1 MKNKGD
7 IMFGNIIKFEKSK
20 IYVENIKKIADT
32 NYIGFHVVF
41 EEPNHKTVGE
51 ITEINKDVIGIQL
64 IGEIVDGIFANG
76 VMKKPGMNTIARIIY
91 KSELELILGNQ
102 DLSNRSNLLIGS
114 SPIYKDYIITS
125 NINEFFANHF
135 AVIGNTGSGK
145 SCGLSRLIQ
154 NVFFTANNNI
164 PINAHMCLFDVYGE
178 YYSTFD
184 EMDKFVGLH
193 FKKYTTEIRFG
204 DANLLTIPAYLLT
217 VDDLAILLGVKDSS
231 QLPILSK
238 SLELVRI
245 FCSND
250 PKSVDYKNDIIAK
263 TVLDILSS
271 GKNSTQIRD
280 QVISILTTYHT
291 EAINLDSKIRQPG
304 YERTLRQCLNI
315 DDQGKINALALVI
328 NFLQTYVK
336 VDLDIDLDE
345 NITYTLSDL
354 YYALEFAL
362 ISEGILTSESAFDKN
377 NILKSRLQSII
388 NSDRNEFFKFD
399 RYMSRAEFVE
409 DFFKTGPHGENVQ
422 LVDINLSFIEDSFA
436 KCLTKIFSRVFFEH
450 TTSLQ
455 DRGSFPI
462 HIVLEEAHRYVQ
474 NDSDINVLGYNI
486 FDRITKEGRKYG
498 TILGFVTQ
506 RPNELSKTALSQC
519 SNFVVFRLFYPEDLE
534 IVKGISSNVTDE
546 TLEKIKTLK
555 PGMGLVFG
563 TAFKVPLLVKFP
575 LPNPMPISTSIKIDK
590 VWYQ

>member
-1 MKNKGD
+1 
-7 IMFGNIIKFEKSK
+7 MFGNIIKFEKSK

-178 YYSTFD
+178 YYNTFD

-409 DFFKTGPHGENVQ
+409 DFFKTGPLGENVQ
-422 LVDINLSFIEDSFA
+422 LVDVNLSFIEDSFA

>member
-1 MKNKGD
+1 
-7 IMFGNIIKFEKSK
+7 MFGNIIKFEKSK

-102 DLSNRSNLLIGS
+102 DLSNKSNLLIGS

-178 YYSTFD
+178 YYNTFD

>member
-1 MKNKGD
+1 
-7 IMFGNIIKFEKSK
+7 MFGNIIKFEKSK

-178 YYSTFD
+178 YYNTFD

-193 FKKYTTEIRFG
+193 FKKYTTKIRFG

-217 VDDLAILLGVKDSS
+217 IDDLAILLGVKDSS

-422 LVDINLSFIEDSFA
+422 LVDVNLSFIEDSFA

>member
-1 MKNKGD
+1 
-7 IMFGNIIKFEKSK
+7 MFGNIIKFEKSK

-164 PINAHMCLFDVYGE
+164 PVNAHMCLFDVYGE
-178 YYSTFD
+178 YYNTFD

-291 EAINLDSKIRQPG
+291 EAINLNSKIRQPG

-422 LVDINLSFIEDSFA
+422 LVDVNLSFIEDSFA

-455 DRGSFPI
+455 NRGSFPI

>member
-1 MKNKGD
+1 
-7 IMFGNIIKFEKSK
+7 MFGNIIKFEKSK

-178 YYSTFD
+178 YYNTFD

-217 VDDLAILLGVKDSS
+217 VDDLAVLLGVKDSS

>member
-1 MKNKGD
+1 
-7 IMFGNIIKFEKSK
+7 MFGNIIKFEKSK
-20 IYVENIKKIADT
+20 IYIENIKKIADT

-178 YYSTFD
+178 YYNTFD

-422 LVDINLSFIEDSFA
+422 LVDVNLSFIEDSFA

>member
-1 MKNKGD
+1 
-7 IMFGNIIKFEKSK
+7 MFGNIIKFEKSK
-20 IYVENIKKIADT
+20 IYIENIKKIADT

-164 PINAHMCLFDVYGE
+164 PVNAHMCLFDVYGE
-178 YYSTFD
+178 YYNTFD

-291 EAINLDSKIRQPG
+291 EAINLNSKIRQPG

-422 LVDINLSFIEDSFA
+422 LVDVNLSFIEDSFA

-455 DRGSFPI
+455 NRGSFPI

>member
-1 MKNKGD
+1 
-7 IMFGNIIKFEKSK
+7 MFGNIIKFEKSK

-178 YYSTFD
+178 YYNTFD

-245 FCSND
+245 FCSDD

-422 LVDINLSFIEDSFA
+422 LVDVNLSFIEDSFA

>member
-1 MKNKGD
+1 
-7 IMFGNIIKFEKSK
+7 MFGNIIKFEKSK

-178 YYSTFD
+178 YYNTFD

-238 SLELVRI
+238 SLELVKI

-328 NFLQTYVK
+328 NFLQSYVK

-422 LVDINLSFIEDSFA
+422 LVDVNLSFIEDSFA

-455 DRGSFPI
+455 NRGSFPI

>member
-1 MKNKGD
+1 
-7 IMFGNIIKFEKSK
+7 MFGNIIKFEKSK

-164 PINAHMCLFDVYGE
+164 PVNAHMCLFDVYGE
-178 YYSTFD
+178 YYNTFD

-422 LVDINLSFIEDSFA
+422 LVDVNLSFIEDSFA

-455 DRGSFPI
+455 NRGSFPI

-563 TAFKVPLLVKFP
+563 TAFKVPLLVKFS

>member
-1 MKNKGD
+1 
-7 IMFGNIIKFEKSK
+7 MFGNIIKFEKSK

-178 YYSTFD
+178 YYNTFD

-422 LVDINLSFIEDSFA
+422 LVDVNLSFIEDSFA

-455 DRGSFPI
+455 NRGSFPI

>member
-1 MKNKGD
+1 
-7 IMFGNIIKFEKSK
+7 MFGNIIKFEKSK

-178 YYSTFD
+178 YYYTFD

-238 SLELVRI
+238 SLELVKI

-422 LVDINLSFIEDSFA
+422 LVDVNLSFIEDSFA

-455 DRGSFPI
+455 NRGSFPI

>member
-1 MKNKGD
+1 
-7 IMFGNIIKFEKSK
+7 MFGNIIKFEKSK

-178 YYSTFD
+178 YYNTFD

-245 FCSND
+245 FCSDD

>member
-1 MKNKGD
+1 
-7 IMFGNIIKFEKSK
+7 MFGNIIKFEKSK

-178 YYSTFD
+178 YYNTFD

-231 QLPILSK
+231 QLPILYK

-422 LVDINLSFIEDSFA
+422 LVDVNLSFIEDSFA

>member
-1 MKNKGD
+1 
-7 IMFGNIIKFEKSK
+7 MFGNIIKFEKSK

-178 YYSTFD
+178 YYNTFD

-455 DRGSFPI
+455 NRGSFPI

>member
-1 MKNKGD
+1 
-7 IMFGNIIKFEKSK
+7 MFGNIIKFEKSK

-102 DLSNRSNLLIGS
+102 DLSNKSNLLIGS

-178 YYSTFD
+178 YYNTFD

-291 EAINLDSKIRQPG
+291 EAINLDSKIKQPG

-422 LVDINLSFIEDSFA
+422 LVDVNLSFIEDSFA

>member
-1 MKNKGD
+1 
-7 IMFGNIIKFEKSK
+7 MFGNIIKFEKSK

-164 PINAHMCLFDVYGE
+164 PVNAHMCLFDVYGE
-178 YYSTFD
+178 YYNTFD

-422 LVDINLSFIEDSFA
+422 LVDVNLSFIEDSFA

-455 DRGSFPI
+455 NRGSFPI

>member
-1 MKNKGD
+1 
-7 IMFGNIIKFEKSK
+7 MFGNIIKFEKSK

-178 YYSTFD
+178 YYNTFD

-238 SLELVRI
+238 SLELVKI

-336 VDLDIDLDE
+336 VDLDIDLDD

-422 LVDINLSFIEDSFA
+422 LVDVNLSFIEDSFA

>member
-1 MKNKGD
+1 
-7 IMFGNIIKFEKSK
+7 MFGNIIKFEKSK

-114 SPIYKDYIITS
+114 SPIYKDYLITS

-178 YYSTFD
+178 YYNTFD

-422 LVDINLSFIEDSFA
+422 LVDVNLSFIEDSFA

-455 DRGSFPI
+455 NRGSFPI

>member
-1 MKNKGD
+1 
-7 IMFGNIIKFEKSK
+7 MFGNIIKFEKSK

-164 PINAHMCLFDVYGE
+164 PINAHMCLFDVSGE
-178 YYSTFD
+178 YNNTFD
-184 EMDKFVGLH
+184 EMDKFEGLH

-409 DFFKTGPHGENVQ
+409 DFFKTGPLGENVQ
-422 LVDINLSFIEDSFA
+422 LVDVNLSFIEDSFA

-455 DRGSFPI
+455 NRGSFPI

>member
-1 MKNKGD
+1 
-7 IMFGNIIKFEKSK
+7 MFGNIIKFEKSK

-114 SPIYKDYIITS
+114 SPIYKDYLITS

-178 YYSTFD
+178 YYNTFD

-422 LVDINLSFIEDSFA
+422 LVDVNLSFIEDSFA

>member
-1 MKNKGD
+1 
-7 IMFGNIIKFEKSK
+7 MFGNIIKFEKSK
-20 IYVENIKKIADT
+20 IYIENIKKIADT

-178 YYSTFD
+178 YYNTFD

-422 LVDINLSFIEDSFA
+422 LVDVNLSFIEDSFA

-455 DRGSFPI
+455 NRGSFPI

>member
-1 MKNKGD
+1 
-7 IMFGNIIKFEKSK
+7 MFGNIIKFEKSK

-178 YYSTFD
+178 YYNTFD

-315 DDQGKINALALVI
+315 DDQGKINALALII

-422 LVDINLSFIEDSFA
+422 LVDVNLSFIEDSFA